1 MPLPP
6 PDVSDPFLGVHAL
19 SVVLWY
25 SSQCVFPPPVA
36 RCSWVA
42 VTVWGGER
50 LGSVLETA
58 EWLDRLVTFRV
69 VAGVDEV
76 GQ

>member
-25 SSQCVFPPPVA
+25 SSQCVFPPPAA

-58 EWLDRLVTFRV
+58 V
-69 VAGVDEV
+69 V
-76 GQ
+76 GQASNVPGTRWSG